1 MLNIVLLEP
10 EMPANTGNIGRTCC
24 ATGTRLH
31 LIEPMG
37 FRINDKMLKRAGLDY
52 WEQLD
57 VTVYDCYEDFLE
69 KNPEAEKKMY
79 MATTKAHQNYSDVS
93 YEEDAYIM
101 FGKESAGI
109 PEEILVEH
117 EESAIRIPMNE
128 NIRSLNLSN
137 SVAIVLYE
145 ALRQHDF
152 FQMQM
157 EGALHRL
164 HWKGAESQ
172 N

>member
-1 MLNIVLLEP
+1 
-10 EMPANTGNIGRTCC
+10 MPANTGNIGRTCC

-52 WEQLD
+52 WEHLD
-57 VTVYDCYEDFLE
+57 VTIYDSYEDFLE
-69 KNPEAEKKMY
+69 KNPKARDKMY
-79 MATTKAHQNYSDVS
+79 MATTKARHRYTDVS

-109 PEEILVEH
+109 PEELLLENQ
-117 EESAIRIPMNE
+117 ERAIRIPMLGDT
-128 NIRSLNLSN
+128 RSLNLSN

-145 ALRQHDF
+145 ALRQNDF
-152 FQMQM
+152 PGMRL
-157 EGALHRL
+157 EGHLTRYD
-164 HWKGAESQ
+164 WK
-172 N
+172 